1 MNWLVA
7 LALAVAGSPLP
18 ASAAA
23 QLSAPA
29 AQQSGLV
36 MRAIRFY
43 RAEIDRTRVKGLVQI
58 PLALLE
64 PAGLDRRRS
73 YNMSVRVADSTG
85 LTLYQQSW
93 QSHAADVPGSADAY
107 TVEIVDFAV
116 APGGYRLDVSVRDS
130 VSGRQQSSSLR
141 VQALSDSSIASDL
154 LLSPQMRLA
163 VAEDTV
169 PKPGEFRA
177 GNSLV
182 MAAAQVILTPLL
194 PKVSYLL
201 EVYGDKKLTGALSV
215 AVKDS
220 AGKVMTKTPE
230 VPADVA
236 AGGSVLQ
243 GQLDLTGLPPGNYRM
258 VATLSLDGRTVER
271 TAPFTMAA
279 LGAALARDTARRA
292 VERIGDEG
300 YFQQMPAE
308 ELDHAKDPLIY
319 QAEPNELSVWS
330 DELSTDAKR
339 RFLTRF
345 WQRRDP
351 TPGTPRNEAREQF
364 YGAIN
369 YANQAFREGGRNPVS
384 GWRSDRGRI
393 HIKNGAP
400 HQVLRREQEG
410 RAPRY
415 EVWSYAKG
423 KGSYYIFADRSSFG
437 AFNLLHSSDIKE
449 PGVPGWMEILGA
461 AAVEDIGRFLGLDL
475 MAQSRRF

>member
-1 MNWLVA
+1 MTWLVA
-7 LALAVAGSPLP
+7 FALAVVGSPLP

-23 QLSAPA
+23 QLSAPT

-43 RAEIDRTRVKGLVQI
+43 RAEMNRTRVKGLVQI

-64 PAGLDRRRS
+64 PTGLDQTRS
-73 YNMSVRVADSTG
+73 YAMSVRVADSTG

-130 VSGRQQSSSLR
+130 VSGRQQSSTLR
-141 VQALSDSSIASDL
+141 VQALSDTSIASDL

-201 EVYGDKKLTGALSV
+201 EVYGDKELTGALSV

-230 VPADVA
+230 VPANVA

-258 VATLSLDGRTVER
+258 VASLSLDGRTVER
-271 TAPFTMAA
+271 IAPFTMAG

-292 VERIGDEG
+292 VERVGDEG

-308 ELDHAKDPLIY
+308 ELDRAEAPLLY
-319 QAEPNELSVWS
+319 LAEPNELSVWS
-330 DELSTDAKR
+330 DKLSTDAKR
-339 RFLTRF
+339 RFLIRF

-351 TPGTPRNEAREQF
+351 TPATPRNEVREQF
-364 YGAIN
+364 YGSIN

-393 HIKNGAP
+393 HITHGAP
-400 HQVLRREQEG
+400 HQVLKREQEG

-423 KGSYYIFADRSSFG
+423 KGSYYIFADRSGFG
-437 AFNLLHSSDIKE
+437 AYNLLHSSDIKE
-449 PGVPGWMEILGA
+449 PGVPGWMEILGPA
-461 AAVEDIGRFLGLDL
+461 ALEDVGRFLGIDL
-475 MAQSRRF
+475 IAQSRRF

>member
-7 LALAVAGSPLP
+7 FALTVAGTPLP
-18 ASAAA
+18 ASDAA

-29 AQQSGLV
+29 AQQAGLV
-36 MRAIRFY
+36 MRAVRFY
-43 RAEIDRTRVKGLVQI
+43 RAEMNRTRVKGLVQI
-58 PLALLE
+58 PLALLQ
-64 PAGLDRRRS
+64 PAGPARARS
-73 YNMSVRVADSTG
+73 YAMSVRVADSTG

-93 QSHAADVPGSADAY
+93 QSHAADVPGSTDAY

-130 VSGRQQSSSLR
+130 VSGRQQSSSLK
-141 VQALSDSSIASDL
+141 VQALSDTSIASDL
-154 LLSPQMRLA
+154 LLSPKMRLA

-169 PKPGEFRA
+169 PNPGEFRA

-201 EVYGDKKLTGALSV
+201 EVYGDKELTGALSV
-215 AVKDS
+215 VVRDS

-230 VPADVA
+230 VPANVA

-258 VATLSLDGRTVER
+258 VASLSLDGRTVER
-271 TAPFTMAA
+271 TAPFTMAE

-292 VERIGDEG
+292 IERISDEG
-300 YFQQMPAE
+300 YFEQMPAE
-308 ELDHAKDPLIY
+308 ELDRAEAPLIY
-319 QAEPNELSVWS
+319 LAESNELSVWT

-345 WQRRDP
+345 WQKRDP
-351 TPGTPRNEAREQF
+351 TPGTARNERREQF
-364 YGAIN
+364 YGAIE
-369 YANQAFREGGRNPVS
+369 YANRTFREGGRNPIS

-393 HIKNGAP
+393 YIKNGAP
-400 HQVLRREQEG
+400 DQVLKREQEG

-423 KGSYYIFADRSSFG
+423 KGSYYIFADRSGFG
-437 AFNLLHSSDIKE
+437 AFTILTSNDLQE
-449 PGVPGWMEILGA
+449 PGVPGWMEVLGPTA
-461 AAVEDIGRFLGLDL
+461 LEDAGRFLGLDL
-475 MAQSRRF
+475 IAQSRRF